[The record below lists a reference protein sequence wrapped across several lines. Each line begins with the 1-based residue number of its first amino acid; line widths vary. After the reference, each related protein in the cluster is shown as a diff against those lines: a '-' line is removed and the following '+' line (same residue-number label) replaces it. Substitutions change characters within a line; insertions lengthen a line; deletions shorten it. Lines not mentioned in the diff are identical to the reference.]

1 MPDRATARRIAA
13 NEDRSLEWRQTLD
26 AIPHHII
33 VLDRDGNVEHV
44 NQPVLHYTG
53 LTFEDIRA
61 PGFRERFIDPDDWAR
76 LAPDRQQGLRSGVRF
91 QLELRSRGK
100 DGAYRWFLMLYNPQ
114 RNEHGEIVRW
124 YATGTDI
131 DDRKQA
137 EERIRK
143 ENIALQEEIGR
154 ASLFDEIVGSCKPI
168 LRVLGQVAK
177 VAPADST
184 VLILGESG
192 TGKELVARAIH
203 RRSPRSQRAFIPVN
217 CAAIPQSL
225 IASELFGHEKEA
237 FMGALER
244 RLGRFELAEG
254 GTIFL
259 DEIGDLPPETQVLL
273 LRVLQEREF
282 ERVGSAKP
290 VRADVRVVA
299 ATNRD
304 LKAAV
309 AAGSFRQ
316 ELYYRLNVFPIEMP
330 SLRERV
336 DDIPLLLEYFIHRF
350 AQKTG
355 KKIRSISKGTL
366 GLFQDYEWP
375 GNIRELQ
382 NVVER
387 GVLLCE
393 SETFSVDETWLRREP
408 QRMPAA
414 VVPLVA
420 TLDGQERE
428 MIEVA
433 LKACSGRVSGPSGAA
448 ARLRIPRQTL
458 DARIASLG
466 INKYRFKS

>member
-114 RNEHGEIVRW
+114 RNEHEEIVRW

-225 IASELFGHEKEA
+225 IASELFGHEKGA
-237 FMGALER
+237 FTGALER

-254 GTIFL
+254 GTIFT
-259 DEIGDLPPETQVLL
+259 DHIGDLPPETQVLL

-290 VRADVRVVA
+290 SRADVRVVA

-309 AAGSFRQ
+309 ADGSFRQ

-366 GLFQDYEWP
+366 SLFQDYEWP

-414 VVPLVA
+414 VVPLA
-420 TLDGQERE
+420 AALDGQERE

-433 LKACSGRVSGPSGAA
+433 LKACFGRVSGPSVF
-448 ARLRIPRQTL
+448 LVILSRI
-458 DARIASLG
+458 
-466 INKYRFKS
+466 